1 MFVANEL
8 KETANIN
15 KYKLRNS
22 FLKIPVCGEDYSF
35 KISGIGKRSIKL
47 EKFFSYT
54 EIIKVVNS
62 GVKGFEFLIEQ
73 LISDPNKKMLPIL
86 ENAFELK
93 ERALANK
100 QNLKKMFINVNIG
113 SKEYDFRIAGVGA
126 KSVKLEIY
134 VGYEDIS
141 LELNSGNLI
150 SLEFLLK
157 EVIVG
162 NEIDYDEFYN
172 FKLKNAEI
180 NEAHESESGQ
190 NLIDPI
196 VEKLPKE
203 ESEKIINSLDGVQ
216 KLIFD
221 AIDQNNGDFF
231 KINDLSNQDLIKQ
244 YQINEK
250 IILEIV
256 FDLINKN
263 IIKNID
269 YESFVK
275 LW

>member
-150 SLEFLLK
+150 SLEFLL
-157 EVIVG
+157 
-162 NEIDYDEFYN
+162 
-172 FKLKNAEI
+172 
-180 NEAHESESGQ
+180 
-190 NLIDPI
+190 
-196 VEKLPKE
+196 
-203 ESEKIINSLDGVQ
+203 
-216 KLIFD
+216 
-221 AIDQNNGDFF
+221 
-231 KINDLSNQDLIKQ
+231 
-244 YQINEK
+244 
-250 IILEIV
+250 
-256 FDLINKN
+256 
-263 IIKNID
+263 
-269 YESFVK
+269 
-275 LW
+275 